1 MSIRLGV
8 GKGQGKGRSL
18 IDLTV
23 DSNRAVHF
31 ADDGFDVIESQ
42 PRAFSRILCR
52 EKRLEDLGDFVR
64 GDAASRIGDSDAD
77 LSVKEYGFERQCPAA
92 ALHGMDRIGNEVDED
107 VQ

>member
-1 MSIRLGV
+1 MSVRLGV
-8 GKGQGKGRSL
+8 GEGQGKGRSR

-23 DSNRAVHF
+23 DSNLAVHF
-31 ADDGFDVIESQ
+31 VDDGFDVIEPQ
-42 PRAFSRILCR
+42 PRAFAGSLCR

-77 LSVKEYGFERQCPAA
+77 LSVKEYGLEHQCAA
-92 ALHGMDRIGNEVDED
+92 DALHRMNRIGDEVDED